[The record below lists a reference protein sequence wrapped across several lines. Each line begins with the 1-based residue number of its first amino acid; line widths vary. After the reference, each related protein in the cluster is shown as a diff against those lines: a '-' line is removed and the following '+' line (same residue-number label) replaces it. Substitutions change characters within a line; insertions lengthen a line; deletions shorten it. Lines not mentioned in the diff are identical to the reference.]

1 MPRTP
6 ILACVALAAVLAA
19 AAGEPPPVAPA
30 QDPTV
35 SGPEN
40 RIDREIRRVN
50 QTTITFVE
58 VFVRALE
65 RQRDLEER
73 GRPLP
78 ARADMPRFLL
88 ECLEELT
95 DEELIIQKATELG
108 IKPDS
113 ERIKREVLED
123 ARRIGRGIDQ
133 RSLVMERKRRERTT
147 TINYVLGW
155 FEQRTSLVTPEAMID
170 EYRRSSAEFKRPA
183 RAHVLQICV
192 APAGAAERAAVARD
206 QADLLKRAQRA
217 GVGAEVKALADACL
231 AEYLEA
237 APARQAELLDR
248 LTAGLADL
256 AGREG
261 LSADD
266 AALAATARK
275 LREAAA
281 NLRDEAQTRAALE
294 ALRQRLDGLEP
305 AAREAE
311 FRAAAKAM
319 SSGPNAA
326 EGGDLGATVE
336 PGTYSA
342 EFDAQAFSIPV
353 GRVSPVF
360 TARGL
365 LCLILVRERREARV
379 LSFDEVSGGL
389 DRSLT
394 QARREALRTA
404 IVRVLRSRAQI
415 SDLDLSSLRELPP
428 PR

>member
-1 MPRTP
+1 MPRSP

-19 AAGEPPPVAPA
+19 AAGEPPPVAPPK
-30 QDPTV
+30 DPAAGG
-35 SGPEN
+35 SEN

-50 QTTITFVE
+50 LTTITFVE
-58 VFVRALE
+58 VFVRAIE

-78 ARADMPRFLL
+78 ARSDMPRFLL

-108 IKPDS
+108 IKPDT

-123 ARRIGRGIDQ
+123 AKRIGRGIDQ
-133 RSLVMERKRRERTT
+133 RSLVLERKKRERTT

-155 FEQRTSLVTPEAMID
+155 FDQRTSLVTPEAMTE
-170 EYRRSSAEFKRPA
+170 EYRRSSDEFKRPA

-192 APAGAAERAAVARD
+192 APAGAAERTAIARD

-217 GVGAEVKALADACL
+217 GAGPAVKALADACL

-237 APARQAELLDR
+237 PPARQAELLDR
-248 LTAGLADL
+248 LTAGLAEL
-256 AGREG
+256 SGREG
-261 LSADD
+261 LVADD
-266 AALAATARK
+266 AALATSARK

-281 NLRDEAQTRAALE
+281 NLRDEAQSRTALE
-294 ALRQRLDGLEP
+294 ALRQRLAGLEVT
-305 AAREAE
+305 AREAE

-342 EFDAQAFSIPV
+342 EFDAQAFTLPV
-353 GRVSPVF
+353 GQVSPVF

-365 LCLILVRERREARV
+365 LCLILVRERRDARV

-389 DRSLT
+389 DRVMT
-394 QARREALRTA
+394 QARRDALRTA
-404 IVRVLRSRAQI
+404 IIRVLRSRAQI
-415 SDLDLSSLRELPP
+415 SDLDLASLRELP
-428 PR
+428 R